1 MKSINIVPYGL
12 IAITLI
18 MGSFSK
24 KTVPAASAGMEDGF
38 VALFDGTNLDGWRG
52 FKKDHL
58 PSKWLVEDGTIHFNP
73 EAEGD
78 GGDIVY
84 KQEFGNFH
92 LKLEW
97 KISERGNSG
106 IFYLG
111 KEVDN
116 LRSIYQ
122 TAPEMQVLDNARHP
136 DANLGHAGNR
146 KAGSLYD
153 LIPAD
158 PQNFK
163 GAGEWNQV
171 EIIHRDGH
179 VIHIQNGEKVV
190 EYQTGTDEWKKL
202 VAGSKFPALNP
213 DWDNLAT
220 RGYIG
225 LQDHGDHVWYRNI
238 WIKEL

>member
-1 MKSINIVPYGL
+1 MKSHTTFTYVL
-12 IAITLI
+12 IAMII
-18 MGSFSK
+18 VMGSCSK
-24 KTVPAASAGMEDGF
+24 KAVPVTSAVAEDGF
-38 VALFDGTNLDGWRG
+38 VALFDGSSLEGWRG
-52 FKKDHL
+52 YKKDRL
-58 PSKWLVEDGTIHFNP
+58 PSKWLVDNGTVHFNP

-78 GGDIVY
+78 GGDIVFT
-84 KQEFGNFH
+84 KEFANFH

-97 KISERGNSG
+97 KIAEGGNSG

-111 KEVDN
+111 KEVEN
-116 LRSIYQ
+116 LRNIYQ

-136 DANLGHAGNR
+136 DANMGKNGNR

-153 LIPAD
+153 LIPAE

-171 EIIHRDGH
+171 EIIHQDGH
-179 VIHIQNGEKVV
+179 VIHMQNGEKVV
-190 EYQTGTDEWKKL
+190 EYQVGTKEWNEL

-213 DWDNLAT
+213 DWANLAS